1 MLLTKSSPWDCEISH
16 WGGTAA
22 RKGKRGTSL
31 QRPGAPP
38 GIGGGGGNGDSPED
52 NNRGPPGGD
61 NPSRGSD
68 HGDGGG
74 DSGSG
79 GPGESEAF
87 TTVTETIRADGGR
100 WICISVTSSYSPSVQ
115 N

>member
-1 MLLTKSSPWDCEISH
+1 MLLAKSIPCDCEISH

-38 GIGGGGGNGDSPED
+38 GITGGGGGNGDSPEGNNNNN
-52 NNRGPPGGD
+52 NNRGPPGGN
-61 NPSRGSD
+61 NPGRGSD
-68 HGDGGG
+68 DGDG
-74 DSGSG
+74 DPGSG
-79 GPGESEAF
+79 GPGDMAMD
-87 TTVTETIRADGGR
+87 VQLETGF
-100 WICISVTSSYSPSVQ
+100 SM